1 MCCAARGDAGEVV
14 RKEAIARAAGG
25 FYDIG
30 VVAIDVSLWWRVP
43 MQGEMVSLPGR
54 WVARQDLCD
63 TVGVTQF
70 YGMDEKFTFR
80 RWGACCQ
87 MKVGAVFVSFAFLAL
102 SGFAWQ
108 RVVVPSLP
116 EAVRP
121 MAEVES
127 NVVFSIGSATD
138 NKWTLTIERDA
149 ATSNSVEV
157 VLGRDTNE
165 DGALGIE
172 EGELSVGWDCGE
184 WFWRDRRANAAC
196 RVEGTA
202 QRLEMTLYLRD
213 RAAKSLASSV
223 FPSVVSP
230 TCFNPDWNFVCVVSR
245 GAEAI
250 YVESKISID
259 ALKLRIR

>member
-1 MCCAARGDAGEVV
+1 MKFGAAIMVTLLAFSAFAG
-14 RKEAIARAAGG
+14 A
-25 FYDIG
+25 
-30 VVAIDVSLWWRVP
+30 
-43 MQGEMVSLPGR
+43 
-54 WVARQDLCD
+54 
-63 TVGVTQF
+63 
-70 YGMDEKFTFR
+70 
-80 RWGACCQ
+80 
-87 MKVGAVFVSFAFLAL
+87 
-102 SGFAWQ
+102 

-116 EAVRP
+116 EAERP
-121 MAEVES
+121 LAEVET
-127 NVVFSIGSATD
+127 NVLFGAGVATD

-157 VLGRDTNE
+157 VFGCDANE

-202 QRLEMTLYLRD
+202 QRLDMTLYLNRD

-230 TCFNPDWNFVCVVSR
+230 TCFNPDWNLARVVSR
-245 GAEAI
+245 GAETI
-250 YVESKISID
+250 RVESKISIN
-259 ALKLRIR
+259 ALTLRIR